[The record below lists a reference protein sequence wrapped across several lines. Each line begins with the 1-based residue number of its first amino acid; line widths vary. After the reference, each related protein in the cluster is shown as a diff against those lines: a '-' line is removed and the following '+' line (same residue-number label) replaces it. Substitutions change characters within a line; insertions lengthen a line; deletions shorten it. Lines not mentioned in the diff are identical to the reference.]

1 LEFQSR
7 ELIIQFSFYFA
18 ERGVVVDSQTVT
30 IIGLFCTI
38 GGFVIAFLTFSRSRD
53 KENKSDAS
61 ELAVIRT
68 RLTDI
73 STGVSNIQIDIKSGE
88 KRTNELSERLIRVEE
103 SSKQAHKR
111 IDEIINKGEMKNE

>member
-1 LEFQSR
+1 
-7 ELIIQFSFYFA
+7 
-18 ERGVVVDSQTVT
+18 VDSQTVT
-30 IIGLFCTI
+30 IVGLFCTI